1 MKTRQFDYILS
12 WPPSV
17 NRYWR
22 SFRGRAIL
30 SREGRAYRDK
40 VVMEIRVSGI
50 MPRLTGKIRV
60 DIEACPP
67 DNRRRDLDN
76 ILKAS
81 LDGLAHGGVYLD
93 DSQID
98 YVCVKRGA
106 VVVNGALF
114 VKVRETR

>member
-1 MKTRQFDYILS
+1 MTRQFDYILP

-22 SFRGRAIL
+22 AVNGRAIL
-30 SREGRAYRDK
+30 SSEGRAYRNR
-40 VVMEIRVSGI
+40 VILEIRAKGT
-50 MPRLTGKIRV
+50 MPRLTGKVRV

-76 ILKAS
+76 ILKGS
-81 LDGLAHGGVYLD
+81 LDGLAYAGVYMD

-98 YVCVKRGA
+98 YLRVKRGA
-106 VVVNGALF
+106 VIANGALF
-114 VKVRETR
+114 VKVRAK